1 MQIMLFI
8 LLAFVLCSVIC
19 TVVCVFYGF
28 DLVELLP
35 VYAVKKKSV
44 GASFWGAYNAT
55 NDGPEESFKLP
66 KLYDDADS
74 AIVGSTKY
82 AMGKPVKS
90 CRS

>member
-8 LLAFVLCSVIC
+8 LLGFALCGVIC
-19 TVVCVFYGF
+19 TAVCIFYGF
-28 DLVELLP
+28 DLIELLP
-35 VYAVKKKSV
+35 VYAVKKKKV
-44 GASFWGAYNAT
+44 GASFWGAYNTT
-55 NDGPEESFKLP
+55 NEGQEELFKLP
-66 KLYDDADS
+66 KLYDDVDS